1 MTLTTVNPPV
11 TWLRQTLE
19 RHILSLYE
27 ADGTTLR
34 PTAQWPGTYTLP
46 TGAVIPAVYVVG
58 SAMVP
63 STWRIEGIECTI
75 DEVPSEIDSP
85 GSVGGLVQFERW
97 GVRFTNY
104 GTNSGT
110 LMPLSMLDI
119 RRRLA
124 RAFPRDRT
132 TYMPRTEST
141 YEAITAQISGAVLNP
156 PIP

>member
-1 MTLTTVNPPV
+1 MTISTLYPPV
-11 TWLRQTLE
+11 TWLRQTIE
-19 RHILSLYE
+19 RHILNLYE

-34 PTAQWPGTYTLP
+34 PKTQWPGKYVLP
-46 TGAVIPAVYVVG
+46 TGVSIPAVYVVG
-58 SAMVP
+58 AAMVP
-63 STWRIEGIECTI
+63 SSWRIEGIECTL
-75 DEVPSEIDSP
+75 DDVPFEIESP
-85 GSVGGLVQFERW
+85 GSAGGLVQFERW

-104 GTNSGT
+104 GTKEGT
-110 LMPLSMLDI
+110 SMPVSMLDI

-124 RAFPRDRT
+124 RAFPRDRA